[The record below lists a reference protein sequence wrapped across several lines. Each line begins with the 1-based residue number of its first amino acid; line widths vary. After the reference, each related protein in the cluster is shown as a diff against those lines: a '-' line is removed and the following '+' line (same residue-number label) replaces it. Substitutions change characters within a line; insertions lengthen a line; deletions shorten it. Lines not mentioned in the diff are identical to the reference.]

1 VEGEDECLI
10 VVVVVGC
17 GAIVGKKR
25 GASWFVLGR
34 FNDAVVN
41 VVALI
46 KDGGTFFVHLI
57 LARILGRANRCNV
70 DGLYCVEVEM
80 RSFWFGLVFKIVI
93 PKCSVLISIVSKNEV
108 WWD

>member
-1 VEGEDECLI
+1 MEGEDECLI

-34 FNDAVVN
+34 FNDAIVN

-46 KDGGTFFVHLI
+46 KDGGTFFVHLV
-57 LARILGRANRCNV
+57 LARILGRVNRCNV
-70 DGLYCVEVEM
+70 DGLYCVEARCVL
-80 RSFWFGLVFKIVI
+80 FGLVLF
-93 PKCSVLISIVSKNEV
+93 SKL
-108 WWD
+108 